1 MIKLTSQTRI
11 FLSVAPVD
19 FRKGL
24 DGFIGKAQ
32 ALCQSK
38 ALTRSGAMFVFTN
51 RARTLIRVLSY
62 DGSGFWLATKRLS
75 RGRFATWPT
84 GKTQLSTTEAAALN
98 RILHAST
105 AEVNDST
112 KEKDRKRGLK

>member
-11 FLSVAPVD
+11 FLGVASVD

-32 ALCQSK
+32 VLCESK

-84 GKTQLSTTEAAALN
+84 GKNPLSPTEAAELN
-98 RILHAST
+98 RILHATT
-105 AEVNDST
+105 AEKNNGV
-112 KEKDRKRGLK
+112 KKKQKGRA

>member
-11 FLSVAPVD
+11 FLGVAPVD

-32 ALCQSK
+32 TLCESK

-84 GKTQLSTTEAAALN
+84 GKTPLSSTEAAELN
-98 RILHAST
+98 RILHDTT
-105 AEVNDST
+105 AVDNSRV
-112 KEKDRKRGLK
+112 KKRRKKRA